1 MTAVYPGSFDP
12 ATFGHMDIITRASKL
27 FDHLYVAVLK
37 NSAKKSFFSAEERVE
52 QLSELTNEIKNISV
66 VSFSG
71 LLVDFAKQSDAKIII
86 RGLRAVT
93 DFEYEFQM
101 ALTNKSMAD
110 EIETVFVAANTQHL
124 YLSSSIVKEV
134 IINGGN
140 IDNMVPQ
147 LIKDALIKKIKS
159 AGL

>member
-12 ATFGHMDIITRASKL
+12 ATYGHIDIITRASKL
-27 FDHLYVAVLK
+27 FDRLIVAVLK
-37 NSAKKSFFSAEERVE
+37 NSQKKAFFTVEERIA
-52 QLSELTNEIKNISV
+52 QLSELTKDIGNVYIA
-66 VSFSG
+66 SFSG
-71 LLVDFAKQSDAKIII
+71 LLVDFAKRENAKILV

-110 EIETVFVAANTQHL
+110 DIETVFLASATQHL

-134 IINGGN
+134 AENGGN
-140 IDNMVPQ
+140 IDNMAP
-147 LIKDALIKKIKS
+147 ALIKNELLKKLNGNI
-159 AGL
+159 